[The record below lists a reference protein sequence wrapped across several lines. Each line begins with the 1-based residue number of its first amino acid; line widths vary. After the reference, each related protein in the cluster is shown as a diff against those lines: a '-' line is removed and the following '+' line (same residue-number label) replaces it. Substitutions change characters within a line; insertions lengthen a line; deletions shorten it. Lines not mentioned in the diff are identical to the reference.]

1 MLAQGL
7 LISVCFPA
15 CNSDQHICSLGALTG
30 SRCINSSQICDGVAD
45 CVGGEDEQGVRL
57 VDGVLPMQGRVE
69 HCSNGVWHTICD
81 DRWDNND
88 AKVVCR
94 QLGYESQGNFVCIHS
109 ANYILLYTK
118 VVSKQQS

>member
-1 MLAQGL
+1 MLAQGP

-69 HCSNGVWHTICD
+69 HCSNGEWHTICD

-109 ANYILLYTK
+109 ANYIALHQ
-118 VVSKQQS
+118 SGQQAAQL